1 MNRILVIN
9 ASARKT
15 RSLSRH
21 LAEVFIDK
29 WKNKYPEDNIIH
41 REVGQGDI
49 PHVSE
54 AWIAGAFKPGNLRS
68 GEEIEALRL
77 SSVLIGELKEADVIV
92 LGTPMYN
99 WSIPSALKAYI
110 DQVLRVNETI
120 LINKADP
127 ADPYIGL
134 LKGKKVFLLMARG
147 AGGYAPGEYFAHMN
161 FQTNYLRTVFRIMGI
176 TDVEEVLLN
185 GSEVNAGGVGAAL
198 ELAQQKISELIGV

>member
-15 RSLSRH
+15 RSLSRQ
-21 LAEVFIDK
+21 LVEVFIDK
-29 WKNKYPEDNIIH
+29 WKSKYPGDSMVH
-41 REVGQGDI
+41 REVGQGEI

-54 AWIAGAFKPGNLRS
+54 AWIAGAFKPANLRS
-68 GEEIEALRL
+68 GEEIDALKL
-77 SSVLIGELKEADVIV
+77 SSVLIGELKGADVIV

-120 LINKADP
+120 LINKEDP
-127 ADPYIGL
+127 ANPYIGL
-134 LKGKKVFLLMARG
+134 LEGKKVFLLLARG
-147 AGGYAPGEYFAHMN
+147 NAGYGPGEYFAHMN
-161 FQTNYLRTVFRIMGI
+161 FQTNYLITVFRVMGI

-185 GSEVNAGGVGAAL
+185 GSVVNESGIGAAL
-198 ELAQQKISELIGV
+198 EVARQQITELIGV